1 MKSRST
7 YFLALVALTLPAVA
21 FAQFAPKND
30 WSKYDNVNK
39 RDSNITKDQ
48 FNQISNDMINTFAPF
63 ATLHGGNLT
72 VNADWNDATVN
83 SSADQEGNSWVVNT
97 YGGLARRSEITAD
110 GFKAVICHELGHH
123 LGGFAFYGDTDWA
136 AAEGEAD
143 RFATAVCLPFIWVS
157 EKDTNATFRKT
168 ITANMQKACDAKYS
182 DTDRQNLCYR
192 IATAGQ
198 GLANLLAA
206 LGGDGVPNV
215 DKPDP
220 STVTTTNVDH
230 PASQCRLDTY
240 FNGALCDA
248 TFDLHVI
255 PGRNNAGGQTSKAAQ
270 DEAAKY
276 SCLGTGAFQTGERP
290 RCWFAPLTQ

>member
-1 MKSRST
+1 MT
-7 YFLALVALTLPAVA
+7 FLALAALMLPAA
-21 FAQFAPKND
+21 AQAQFAPKND
-30 WSKYDNVNK
+30 WAKYDKLNK
-39 RDSNITKDQ
+39 KDANITEAMFTK
-48 FNQISNDMINTFAPF
+48 ISNDMINTFAPF
-63 ATLHGGNLT
+63 AALHGGTLT
-72 VNADWNDATVN
+72 VVADWNDATVN
-83 SSADQEGNSWVVNT
+83 SSADEQGSSWVVNT
-97 YGGLARRSEITAD
+97 YGGLARRDEITPD

-136 AAEGEAD
+136 AAEGQAD
-143 RFATAVCLPFIWVS
+143 YFATSVCLPFIWTS
-157 EKDTNATFRKT
+157 EKDVNATFRTSVPK
-168 ITANMQKACDAKYS
+168 NMQKACDAKYS

-192 IATAGQ
+192 IAVAGQ

-206 LGGDGVPNV
+206 LGGDGVPSI
-215 DKPDP
+215 DTADT

-240 FNGALCDA
+240 FSGGLCDA
-248 TFDLHVI
+248 TFDFKVI
-255 PGRNNAGGQTSKAAQ
+255 PGRNANGGQTTKAAQ